1 MKNYYEILGVNISAT
16 GEEIRRAYRV
26 LARRYHPDMNPDLSE
41 EKFKTIAEA
50 YNVLADLDKRQN
62 YDLELEAHLRKNSK
76 TNGFEAYRRAQR
88 NARRPNA
95 TSTMNGTSRNGV
107 HASASR
113 TAESQGNGF
122 GISFGEMFGE
132 IPAMGG
138 ALKKYASSLA
148 RQGRGY
154 VSWIWGERPEA
165 DTKTVHSLKVSVLEV
180 SITIKE
186 AILGTKKTIEIVE
199 PEGLRK
205 VSVKIPPGVRNG
217 SVVRLQGRGAPRE
230 DLVLVIRIAYHPY
243 LSIHPKGLV
252 VEVPITIHEAIAG
265 ATIMVPTLEEPAAIK
280 IPAGT
285 NSGTELR
292 VKEKGVPQKD
302 GGRGD
307 LFVRILVKIPEHP
320 DALGLKEKAN
330 ELSLYYETPVR
341 DGLPKT
347 LLEE

>member
-1 MKNYYEILGVNISAT
+1 ML
-16 GEEIRRAYRV
+16 
-26 LARRYHPDMNPDLSE
+26 
-41 EKFKTIAEA
+41 
-50 YNVLADLDKRQN
+50 
-62 YDLELEAHLRKNSK
+62 
-76 TNGFEAYRRAQR
+76 
-88 NARRPNA
+88 
-95 TSTMNGTSRNGV
+95 
-107 HASASR
+107 
-113 TAESQGNGF
+113 
-122 GISFGEMFGE
+122 GE

-138 ALKKYASSLA
+138 ALKRYAKSIA
-148 RQGRGY
+148 KQGQGY
-154 VSWIWGERPEA
+154 VSWLWGHHEPI
-165 DTKTVHSLKVSVLEV
+165 DSKTVHSLKVSVLEV

-217 SVVRLQGRGAPRE
+217 SVVRLQGRGLPRE

-252 VEVPITIHEAIAG
+252 VEIPVTVHEAIAG

-292 VKEKGVPQKD
+292 VKEKGVPLKD

-320 DALGLKEKAN
+320 EAVGLKEKAN

-341 DGLPKT
+341 DGMPKS

>member
-1 MKNYYEILGVNISAT
+1 VKNYYEILGVNISAT
-16 GEEIRRAYRV
+16 SEEIRRAYRI

-50 YNVLADLDKRQN
+50 YTVLSDSDRRQN
-62 YDLELEAHLRKNSK
+62 YDLELEAHLRKNSR

-88 NARRPNA
+88 SSKKAART
-95 TSTMNGTSRNGV
+95 TSSNTRQTGPSANYSNGTSASGLGV
-107 HASASR
+107 
-113 TAESQGNGF
+113 
-122 GISFGEMFGE
+122 SFSEMLGE

-138 ALKKYASSLA
+138 ALKRYAKSIA
-148 RQGRGY
+148 KQGQGY
-154 VSWIWGERPEA
+154 VSWLWGHHEPI
-165 DTKTVHSLKVSVLEV
+165 DSKTVHSLKVSVLEV

-217 SVVRLQGRGAPRE
+217 SVVRLQGRGLPRE

-252 VEVPITIHEAIAG
+252 VEIPVTVHEAIAG

-292 VKEKGVPQKD
+292 VKEKGVPLKD

-320 DALGLKEKAN
+320 EAVGLKEKAN

-341 DGLPKT
+341 DGMPKS

>member
-16 GEEIRRAYRV
+16 SEEIRRAYRI

-41 EKFKTIAEA
+41 DKFKTIAEA
-50 YNVLADLDKRQN
+50 YTVLSDSDRRQN
-62 YDLELEAHLRKNSK
+62 YDLELEAHLRKNSR

-88 NARRPNA
+88 TSKKAARAANSSN
-95 TSTMNGTSRNGV
+95 TNGAAASSQSRNG
-107 HASASR
+107 SNS
-113 TAESQGNGF
+113 SGF
-122 GISFGEMFGE
+122 GVSFSEMFGE

-138 ALKKYASSLA
+138 ALKRYAKSIA
-148 RQGRGY
+148 KQGRGY
-154 VSWIWGERPEA
+154 VSWLWGEHEA
-165 DTKTVHSLKVSVLEV
+165 IDSKTVHSLKVSVLEV

-217 SVVRLQGRGAPRE
+217 SVVRLQGRSLPRE

-252 VEVPITIHEAIAG
+252 VEVPITVHEAIAG
-265 ATIMVPTLEEPAAIK
+265 ATIMVPTIEEPAAIK

-292 VKEKGVPQKD
+292 VKEKGVPLKD

-320 DALGLKEKAN
+320 EAVGLKEKAN

-341 DGLPKT
+341 DGLPKS
-347 LLEE
+347 LLED